1 MGTKEMKLKT
11 DENKYILILY
21 DEIGQPSVKLPSL
34 TKLIYRNIRKMV
46 HIITLTQTGELAG
59 YATILCYI
67 IHDSIVRIIIPKTY
81 LVVFCFFKELSK
93 VETLNQISIALIQ
106 HFI

>member
-1 MGTKEMKLKT
+1 MKLKT

-34 TKLIYRNIRKMV
+34 TKL
-46 HIITLTQTGELAG
+46 TLTQTGELAG

-106 HFI
+106 HFILKF

>member
-1 MGTKEMKLKT
+1 MKLKT

-34 TKLIYRNIRKMV
+34 TKL
-46 HIITLTQTGELAG
+46 TLTQTGELAG

-106 HFI
+106 HFISIF

>member
-1 MGTKEMKLKT
+1 MKLKT

-34 TKLIYRNIRKMV
+34 TKLIYRN
-46 HIITLTQTGELAG
+46 IITLTQTGELAG

-106 HFI
+106 HFILKF